1 MASLSVNEVIS
12 MIIKSIVFCLVILS
26 FPFGGMAAD
35 SFDPILFGKHVRLI
49 HVAQEADYSA
59 QLERLFAKAGKE
71 GASLEAVLSISRKA
85 TVSYKDILEAAV
97 KSYPPETVIT
107 GLIKSSRDAEEIV
120 KIAVFSGIDTK
131 TIISGAIAA
140 GIKPVDAEVMVA
152 IAMKL
157 KREKGVAGAKEEGEN
172 SGLALTPGEEL
183 DNGGAPAAGN
193 TGAAGD
199 SGAGDAGP
207 AGGGASPAGGAAGP
221 VGGSGGGVASPS

>member
-1 MASLSVNEVIS
+1 MACLPDNEVIW
-12 MIIKSIVFCLVILS
+12 MNIKKIVFCLVILS
-26 FPFGGMAAD
+26 FPVAGMAAGG
-35 SFDPILFGKHVRLI
+35 FDPILFGKHVRLI
-49 HVAQEADYSA
+49 HVSKEADYTT
-59 QLERLFAKAGKE
+59 QLEQLYAKARKE
-71 GASLEAVLSISRKA
+71 GASLEAILSISRKA
-85 TVSYKDILEAAV
+85 TISYKDILEAAV

-120 KIAVFSGIDTK
+120 KIAVFAGIDTK
-131 TIISGAIAA
+131 KIIAGAIAA

-157 KREKGVAGAKEEGEN
+157 KREKDVAGTKEEGEN

-183 DNGGAPAAGN
+183 DNGGAPAGN
-193 TGAAGD
+193 AGAAGD

-207 AGGGASPAGGAAGP
+207 AGGSASPAGGAAGP

>member
-1 MASLSVNEVIS
+1 MH
-12 MIIKSIVFCLVILS
+12 IKHIVFCLIILS
-26 FPFGGMAAD
+26 FPLAGMAAD
-35 SFDPILFGKHVRLI
+35 QFDPILFGKHVRLLN
-49 HVAQEADYSA
+49 VTKEADYSV
-59 QLERLFAKAGKE
+59 QLERLFAKAKKE
-71 GASLEAVLSISRKA
+71 GASLEAVISISRQA
-85 TVSYKDILEAAV
+85 AVSYKDILEAAV

-131 TIISGAIAA
+131 KIITGTIAA

-157 KREKGVAGAKEEGEN
+157 KREKSVAGATKEEGEN

-183 DNGGAPAAGN
+183 DNGGAPAGAA
-193 TGAAGD
+193 GAAGD
-199 SGAGDAGP
+199 AGAGDAGP
-207 AGGGASPAGGAAGP
+207 AGGSASPAGGAAGP